1 MTYQQ
6 LINYGKKLAKSNNVE
21 IEGIKILVLE
31 LSGLNGAEFL
41 VNINSEVDIELE
53 NKIKNA
59 IDQYI
64 NGLPVQHIIGYSYFY
79 GYKMIVNKDVLIPR
93 PETEELIGYVL
104 AYYDEVFNGEKVDV
118 VDVGTGSG
126 NIAIALSCEESNM
139 KVWASDISNDALL
152 TANQNAVNNNANVT
166 FLQGNMLDPFIE
178 KGLKFDILVSN
189 PPYIPDDEYVEP
201 LVLDNEPNIALFG
214 GDKGMKF
221 YKEIFMNA
229 KKILKDK
236 AIMAFEHSH
245 KTKKEMLELAN
256 SYFPNSKSFVIKD
269 LNGKHRFLIVLIG
282 VEDDQSI

>member
-59 IDQYI
+59 IYQYI

-178 KGLKFDILVSN
+178 KELKFDILVSN

-256 SYFPNSKSFVIKD
+256 TYFPNSKSFVIKD

-282 VEDDQSI
+282 VEDD